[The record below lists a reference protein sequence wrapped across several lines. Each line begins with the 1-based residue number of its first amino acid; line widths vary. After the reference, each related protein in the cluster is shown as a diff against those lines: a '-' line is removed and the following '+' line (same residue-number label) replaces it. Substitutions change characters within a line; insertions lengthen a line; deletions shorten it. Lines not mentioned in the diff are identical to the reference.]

1 MSNQLSGN
9 GSVSGRN
16 NVIIDCDP
24 GHDDVFAIG
33 FAASFCNILGITTVV
48 GNSIIENT
56 TTNALIAA
64 DVFGLQNV
72 PVVMGA
78 KTPLSGNIDH
88 VTQAH
93 GASGLDGPARREPRT
108 KLDSRDAVDFLVE
121 TCRSTEG
128 AWIVAIGPLTN
139 IALAIRA
146 DRTLIDKIAGISLMG
161 GSITHGNVTAA
172 AEYNIWFDPHAAAEV
187 FESGARIK
195 MCGLDLTD
203 QLTVTGKF
211 ASDLKAISTDA
222 SQFCGELIDYYQ
234 GYAAKIAGV
243 TGPNA
248 ALVGAP
254 LHDPCA
260 VLALTHPEL
269 FTSERMGIQVETA
282 GTHTLGMTLA
292 DTRPWEDHSNSV
304 IEVMQTIKASEARQ
318 IIVNSFKSQS
328 N

>member
-1 MSNQLSGN
+1 MSNQIQTQN
-9 GSVSGRN
+9 SVQGRH

-33 FAASFCNILGITTVV
+33 LAASFCNILGITSVV

-72 PVVMGA
+72 PILMGA
-78 KTPLSGNIDH
+78 NTPLSGNVDH

-93 GASGLDGPARREPRT
+93 GASGLDGPARRTPRT

-121 TCRSTEG
+121 TCRSNEG
-128 AWIVAIGPLTN
+128 IWIIAIGPLTN
-139 IALAIRA
+139 VALAIRA
-146 DRTLIDKIAGISLMG
+146 DRTIVNKIAGISLMG

-172 AEYNIWFDPHAAAEV
+172 AEYNIWFDPQAASEV
-187 FESGARIK
+187 FDSGARIK

-211 ASDLKAISTDA
+211 ASELKAIPTDA
-222 SQFCGELIDYYQ
+222 SQFCAELIDYYQ

-243 TGPNA
+243 TGPDA
-248 ALVGAP
+248 LLVGAP

-260 VLALTHPEL
+260 VLALTHPDL
-269 FTSERMGIQVETA
+269 FTSERMGVKVETT

-292 DTRPWEDHSNSV
+292 DTRPWENHSDSV
-304 IEVMQTIKASEARQ
+304 IEVMRTIEANEARQ
-318 IIVNSFKSQS
+318 IIVNSFK
-328 N
+328 NAK

>member
-1 MSNQLSGN
+1 MSNQIQSQN
-9 GSVSGRN
+9 SVQGPHK
-16 NVIIDCDP
+16 VIIDCDP

-33 FAASFCNILGITTVV
+33 LAASFCNILGITTVV

-64 DVFGLQNV
+64 DVFGLHNV
-72 PVVMGA
+72 PVLMGA

-93 GASGLDGPARREPRT
+93 GASGLDGPGRRTPHT

-121 TCRSTEG
+121 TCRNNEG
-128 AWIVAIGPLTN
+128 IWIVAIGPLTN
-139 IALAIRA
+139 VALAIRA
-146 DRTLIDKIAGISLMG
+146 DHTLIDKIAGISLMG

-172 AEYNIWFDPHAAAEV
+172 AEYNIWFDPQAAAEV
-187 FESGARIK
+187 FDSGARIK

-211 ASDLKAISTDA
+211 ASDLKAIATDA

-234 GYAAKIAGV
+234 GYAAKIAGA

-292 DTRPWEDHSNSV
+292 DTRPWENHSSSA
-304 IEVMQTIKASEARQ
+304 IEVMQTIKANEARQ
-318 IIVNSFKSQS
+318 IIVDSFKSQ
-328 N
+328 NK